1 MSGDRPYV
9 HKNVSAQAAPCKK
22 QNEEFWVV
30 LPLFQANVPDCLPK
44 EGSSRNH
51 LTWVT
56 LVDYRR
62 AADPQRRYAVY
73 CVSPA
78 AMTKCL
84 RLVVEATS
92 VFRLFRFYASWL
104 GSGHIFFQLSR
115 GGDGGG
121 ATLPLTIFI
130 FVLCLSVHMCAD
142 TCTHVHRLEV
152 HLGCHSL
159 SAIHLD
165 F

>member
-92 VFRLFRFYASWL
+92 VQILRFLAWRWPQLLSAVTWWRW
-104 GSGHIFFQLSR
+104 GRGHSTSYYFYFCS
-115 GGDGGG
+115 
-121 ATLPLTIFI
+121 
-130 FVLCLSVHMCAD
+130 LSVCSYVCRYMYTCAQ
-142 TCTHVHRLEV
+142 TR
-152 HLGCHSL
+152 SL
-159 SAIHLD
+159 PRVSFLISHPP
-165 F
+165 